1 LYVVLWP
8 AMRLLAEQV
17 TVPVAFSWAGEQI
30 FGPTAPE
37 AALLRR
43 SAFHLYV
50 FMQLAAAALPSSLR
64 TAGEMHNALRDKK
77 YLVSTRLRNR
87 DENKPQEQPTES

>member
-1 LYVVLWP
+1 MP
-8 AMRLLAEQV
+8 ALRV
-17 TVPVAFSWAGEQI
+17 QI
-30 FGPTAPE
+30 PQ
-37 AALLRR
+37 
-43 SAFHLYV
+43 V

-87 DENKPQEQPTES
+87 DENKPEEQPTES